1 MSSYKQLSAQIAAL
15 MQQAEA
21 VRKTEVANVIAEIK
35 AKMAEFGI
43 TPADLGSTSSRNP
56 RKGTAVAA
64 KYRNPATGETWTGRG
79 KPPRWMAAQL
89 SSGKTKADFLIA

>member
-21 VRKTEVANVIAEIK
+21 MQKVEVASVIAEIK

-43 TPADLGSTSSRNP
+43 TAEDLREAGPRGK
-56 RKGTAVAA
+56 RKGGVVAA
-64 KYRNPATGETWTGRG
+64 KYRNAATGETWTGRG

-89 SSGKTKADFLIA
+89 LAGKTKEDFLIP

>member
-21 VRKTEVANVIAEIK
+21 ARKREVVGVIAEIK
-35 AKMAEFGI
+35 EKMAEFGI
-43 TPADLGSTSSRNP
+43 TAADLSSTGSRIP
-56 RKGTAVAA
+56 RKGITVAA

-89 SSGKTKADFLIA
+89 SAGMSKADFLIA

>member
-21 VRKTEVANVIAEIK
+21 MRKVEVASIIAEIR
-35 AKMAEFGI
+35 AKMVEFGI
-43 TPADLGSTSSRNP
+43 TAEDLGGAGSRGA
-56 RKGTAVAA
+56 RKGSVVAA
-64 KYRNPATGETWTGRG
+64 KYRNSATGETWTGRG

-89 SSGKTKADFLIA
+89 SVGKTKEDFLIP